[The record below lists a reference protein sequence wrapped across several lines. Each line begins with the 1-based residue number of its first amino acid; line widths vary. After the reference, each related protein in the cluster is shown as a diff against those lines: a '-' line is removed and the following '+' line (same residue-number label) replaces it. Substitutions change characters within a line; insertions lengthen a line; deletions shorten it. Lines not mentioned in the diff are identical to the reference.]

1 MSPSTIAQ
9 RTNSVVHE
17 MCNFFACLPHVHAML
32 HDTLLPSV
40 ILRQIFFSV
49 SIPALLQIC
58 LVMPTSSKT
67 SVLFDVM

>member
-1 MSPSTIAQ
+1 MSPSMIAQ

-40 ILRQIFFSV
+40 ILRQIFFLFQYRRCCRYVWSC
-49 SIPALLQIC
+49 LLVAK
-58 LVMPTSSKT
+58 L
-67 SVLFDVM
+67 LFYLM